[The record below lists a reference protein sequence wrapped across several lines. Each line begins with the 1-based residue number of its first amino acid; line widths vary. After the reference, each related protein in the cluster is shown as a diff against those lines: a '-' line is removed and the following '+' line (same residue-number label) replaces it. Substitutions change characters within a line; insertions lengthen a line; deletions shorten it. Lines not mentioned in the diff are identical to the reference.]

1 MRYNAFIYC
10 RCAAYQQGQGVP
22 DSIQQQDKLCRLF
35 ADAEK
40 DNVLETITDLGI
52 SGSSENRP
60 GLDYLFMLLRELPKP
75 SAVIVSDPSRLARNL
90 NVFLRLKEKISDAG
104 ATLIIVNQHDAQH
117 KHIPIETTIRLT
129 TNLAT
134 QMEAL

>member
-40 DNVLETITDLGI
+40 DNVLETITDLG
-52 SGSSENRP
+52 SSVARRTALGLITFSCCFGNFPNR
-60 GLDYLFMLLRELPKP
+60 LPL
-75 SAVIVSDPSRLARNL
+75 SLA
-90 NVFLRLKEKISDAG
+90 
-104 ATLIIVNQHDAQH
+104 
-117 KHIPIETTIRLT
+117 IRVDWH
-129 TNLAT
+129 
-134 QMEAL
+134 EI